1 MDTLTHAVLGA
12 CVACATAG
20 LRVPAG
26 GSAAASP
33 TALTMASTAS
43 LSLRQRAG
51 IGALAAAFP
60 DSDYIMVL
68 VHPLAFI
75 ADWHRSITHSFVL
88 LPVWAFLLAFILAA
102 LFRAKPHRREIA
114 LVCGLSLFS
123 HILADLIT
131 SWGTQIFAP
140 FSGYAP
146 AWNLTFIIDPYFSGI
161 VAIGLLLA
169 LLRGSRVAARVGL
182 GVLLLYLGMQTVLKR
197 EAHEVGREY
206 VQQQGLP
213 GAVIHTLPQPLSPF
227 NWKVVVVTEA
237 DYHVAL
243 VNLLRRQVAAA
254 IDLPL
259 LNLRHHY
266 RPRGQLIWADYP
278 RINAQPEAARV
289 WALPAL
295 ELFRKFAVLPY
306 LYDHEQ
312 SRSETCFWFAD
323 LRFLLPEL
331 ASPFR
336 YGMCREHPDGDWQ
349 LYQQTGVGGKE
360 TSRRQVS
367 H

>member
-1 MDTLTHAVLGA
+1 
-12 CVACATAG
+12 
-20 LRVPAG
+20 VPAG
-26 GSAAASP
+26 GSAVAS
-33 TALTMASTAS
+33 AKASAAS

-102 LFRAKPHRREIA
+102 LFRARPFRREIA

-140 FSGYAP
+140 LSGYAP

-161 VAIGLLLA
+161 VALSLLLA
-169 LLRGSRVAARVGL
+169 LFRGSRMAARIGL
-182 GVLLLYLGMQTVLKR
+182 LALVLYLGMQGVLKR
-197 EAHEVGREY
+197 EAQEVGREY
-206 VQQQGLP
+206 VQHQGLP

-243 VNLLRRQVAAA
+243 VNLLRRHVTAE

-259 LNLRHHY
+259 LNLRHYY
-266 RPRGQLIWADYP
+266 RPRGQLIWTNYP
-278 RINAQPEAARV
+278 RIDALPEAARV

-295 ELFRKFAVLPY
+295 ALFRKFTVLPY
-306 LYDHEQ
+306 LYGHEQ
-312 SRSETCFWFAD
+312 RGDETCFWYAD

-331 ASPFR
+331 AAPFR
-336 YGMCREHPDGDWQ
+336 YGLCRKHPDGTWQ
-349 LYQQTGVGGKE
+349 LYRQTGISVEE
-360 TSRRQVS
+360 TARRQVS